1 MSRRAAAKRSVWRY
15 RAEGCKTFKDQLATE
30 EPLQIRVGLPGL
42 PAVDLAVTMR
52 TPGHDF
58 ELVAG
63 FLFGEGL
70 FTQPEQVESMTYC
83 TDRKDQQYNV
93 VRLHLRAGVAFDS
106 ERLRR
111 NVYTTSSCG
120 VCGKQSLDQLETV
133 CPRLPYG
140 PTRLD
145 FDWVCSLPARLH
157 HHQDLFERTG
167 GLHAAAACLPN
178 GELDLVREDVGRH
191 NATDKLVGRLF
202 LDGRLPADDRVLLLS
217 GRASFELL
225 QKAVMA
231 GFATVVALGA
241 PSTLAVELADR
252 FQVTLIG
259 FTKASGFNL
268 YTGRQRL
275 ADT

>member
-1 MSRRAAAKRSVWRY
+1 MSRRPAARRTVWRY
-15 RAEGCKTFKDQLATE
+15 RAEGYKALKDQLATE

-70 FTQPEQVESMTYC
+70 FHQPQEVESMTYC
-83 TDRKDQQYNV
+83 TDRQDQEYNV
-93 VRLHLRAGVAFDS
+93 VRLRLRAGVAFDP
-106 ERLRR
+106 ERMRR

-145 FDWVCSLPARLH
+145 FDWVCSLPAVLNH
-157 HHQDLFERTG
+157 NQDLFERTG

-178 GELDLVREDVGRH
+178 GEIELVREDVGRH

-241 PSTLAVELADR
+241 PSTLAVELAER

-268 YTGRQRL
+268 YTGRERL
-275 ADT
+275 AER